1 MPTEVSLRTVDGTR
15 LSGTFTTPE
24 TPARAVIM
32 VHGSGVTR
40 DEVGLYPLLAAALAE
55 AGVASLRL
63 DLPGHGTSGG
73 RRVDLT
79 LSGLLNTLD
88 AGVTRLS
95 ALTGLPRVGIV
106 AASLS
111 GGVSAYFAARR
122 PESVDR
128 LVLFYPLLDYRQRF
142 VFEKP
147 WWTGAGV
154 TDAAAESLD
163 RQGHVEHTPVFPLGR
178 AMLNEVFWLR
188 PDLVFGDLTAPTMLI
203 HGSADPTIPVASSE
217 KAAANLTV
225 PHELVVLD
233 GAGHG
238 FSPAADTREAVAHSR
253 EWTAEAVAAATRW
266 LTPPRPA
273 NLT

>member
-1 MPTEVSLRTVDGTR
+1 MSAEVSVRTLDGTR
-15 LSGTFTTPE
+15 LSGTFTTPDA
-24 TPARAVIM
+24 PAGAVVM
-32 VHGSGVTR
+32 VHGAGATR
-40 DEVGLYPLLAAALAE
+40 DEVGLYPLLAASLAN

-73 RRVDLT
+73 RRPELT
-79 LSGLLNTLD
+79 LSGLLNALD

-111 GGVSAYFAARR
+111 GGVSAYFAACR
-122 PESVDR
+122 PGSVDR

-147 WWTGAGV
+147 WWTVTGV
-154 TDAAAESLD
+154 TDEVAETLD

-188 PDLVFGDLTAPTMLI
+188 PDLVFGDLTAPTMLV
-203 HGSADPTIPVASSE
+203 HGSADLTIPLASSE
-217 KAAANLTV
+217 KAAAVMTV
-225 PHELVVLD
+225 PCELVVLD

-238 FSPAADTREAVAHSR
+238 FSPAGDSAEAVANSR
-253 EWTAEAVAAATRW
+253 EWTGTAVTAATRW
-266 LTPPRPA
+266 LTPPRP
-273 NLT
+273 